1 MARKK
6 VLSNEDTAV
15 EEDSSV
21 LTDILVDSLNKKMGD
36 VAYIMG
42 KGESPAE
49 VHEWLSTGSTVL
61 DTIIS
66 NDVDAEGGIPVGK
79 LVEISGEAA
88 TGKSL
93 LSYMILK
100 DCQDKGGQ
108 PILIDTEN
116 AANWSF
122 LKLLGLKAQEEGGN
136 LLYLQVDSVEKVFQ
150 AIEQIIRTVRENHK
164 DRLCCIVW
172 DSVAGTSTDTEI
184 QNEYGEATIGL
195 AARLIGQGLRK
206 SIRFIGTQRV
216 SLVFLNQV
224 RQKIGGIVFGD
235 DTTTPGGK
243 AIPFFS
249 SVRIKLY
256 TDGKIKNGDATIGV
270 GIKPKIIKNR
280 LGPPHREAKLK
291 MYFSKGL
298 IDEESWLDVLLKSN
312 EAKKL
317 SAQKSQIIN
326 KDSGE
331 VYEFQNRKFPE
342 WVVKE
347 ENKEAYDYCKQK
359 VKESLIIEQDPN
371 KNSEDNV
378 VEELGADEVI

>member
-6 VLSNEDTAV
+6 VVSSEGAVVAEDN
-15 EEDSSV
+15 SV
-21 LTDILVDSLNKKMGD
+21 LTDILVDSLNKEIGN

-49 VHEWLSTGSTVL
+49 VREWLSTGSTVL

-66 NDVDAEGGIPVGK
+66 NDLNADGGIPVGK

-122 LKLLGLKAQEEGGN
+122 LKLLGLKAREEGGN
-136 LLYLQVDSVEKVFQ
+136 LLYLQPETIEAVFK
-150 AIEQIIRTVRENHK
+150 AIENIVRRVRENDK
-164 DRLCCIVW
+164 NKLCCIVW
-172 DSVAGTSTDTEI
+172 DSVAGTSTNAEI
-184 QNEYGEATIGL
+184 QGEYGDSTIGL
-195 AARLIGQGLRK
+195 GARLIGQGLRK
-206 SIRFIGTQRV
+206 SIRFIGNQRISV
-216 SLVFLNQV
+216 VFLNQL
-224 RQKIGGIVFGD
+224 REKIGITFGD
-235 DTTTPGGK
+235 PTVSPGGK

-256 TDGKIKNGDATIGV
+256 TDGTIKADKDTIGV

-291 MYFSKGL
+291 MYFSRGL
-298 IDEESWLDVLLKSN
+298 IDEESWLDVLLQSGDAEKI
-312 EAKKL
+312 
-317 SAQKSQIIN
+317 SAQKSSITN
-326 KDSGE
+326 KDNGE
-331 VYEFQNRKFPE
+331 VYEFQNRKFVE
-342 WVVKE
+342 WIRQEK
-347 ENKEAYDYCKQK
+347 NNEARSYCKQK
-359 VKESLIIEQDPN
+359 VKESLIIEQDPH
-371 KNSEDNV
+371 KRD
-378 VEELGADEVI
+378 EEITMEALGDDEVI

>member
-6 VLSNEDTAV
+6 VISNEGAAI
-15 EEDSSV
+15 EEDGSI
-21 LTDILVDSLNKKMGD
+21 LTDILVDTLYKKMGE

-66 NDVDAEGGIPVGK
+66 NDIDADGGIPVGK

-116 AANWSF
+116 AANCSV
-122 LKLLGLKAQEEGGN
+122 LKLLGLKAREEGGN
-136 LLYLQVDSVEKVFQ
+136 LLYLQFNSVEEVFK
-150 AIEQIIRTVRENHK
+150 AIEEVIRTVRENHK
-164 DRLCCIVW
+164 DKLCCIVW
-172 DSVAGTSTDTEI
+172 DSVAGTSTDAEI

-206 SIRFIGTQRV
+206 SIRFIGSQRV

-224 RQKIGGIVFGD
+224 RQKIGGMVFGD
-235 DTTTPGGK
+235 DTITPGGK

-256 TDGKIKNGDATIGV
+256 TDGKIKNGDGTIGV

-298 IDEESWLDVLLKSN
+298 IDEESWLDVLLNSN
-312 EAKKL
+312 TAKKIT
-317 SAQKSQIIN
+317 AQKSQIIN
-326 KDSGE
+326 KDNGE

-347 ENKEAYDYCKQK
+347 ENKEAYSYCKQK
-359 VKESLIIEQDPN
+359 VKEALIIEQDPV
-371 KNSEDNV
+371 NSGDNV
-378 VEELGADEVI
+378 VEKLGEDEVI